1 MKKSFISQ
9 AAIDETAAVS
19 EANWKREEEEARKK
33 NEVDAK
39 DLQIE
44 KLKKKIKRLEK
55 LTGFSSWPTSEC
67 NNCGARSED

>member
-9 AAIDETAAVS
+9 SVIDETTAVGES
-19 EANWKREEEEARKK
+19 SWKREEEQKK

-39 DLQIE
+39 DFQIE